1 MRTATVE
8 SGRRSE
14 RKPPP
19 LPAGSE
25 ASAGELG
32 EQPAQPEPPGQGA
45 GSRLALKNWRM
56 RTRLLALILV
66 PTAVAVTLGGLRVSS
81 SISSAAEYRRVQD
94 VAELVLGIGD
104 FVHELQ
110 LERDLTARYVG
121 TDRRGGATLSL
132 IHDQQSAV
140 DAAAQ
145 RVRSK
150 AETAGAAFG
159 DIGRA
164 DLVRLRGRL
173 DELPALRTTILESK
187 LPALPAI
194 EKYSQV
200 AADALRL
207 YDETV
212 QGAVDEGV
220 IAGLKSM
227 ASLARTEE
235 EVSKQRA
242 LLAAALVRNR
252 FENAEIDAFTA
263 ARAREVSERNAFLA
277 QATAAQRQLF
287 SDTVTGQKVDRAE
300 YLRALA
306 LSLTRDG
313 LPLHRVEPGGQAA
326 DTWFDAITE
335 TGDQMHKV
343 NLALAHAVITRS
355 EEFQASDQRV
365 AAINVALVVAVLLVV
380 LVITLVMARSVV
392 RPLRRLRSEALE
404 VAGHR
409 LPGLVQRLRESDSAG
424 SQQVQPIGV
433 LSADEI
439 GEVARAF
446 DEVHREAV
454 RLAGDEARLRGNVNA
469 MFVNLSRR
477 TQTLVER
484 QITLID
490 GLEQGEQ
497 DEERLANLFKLD
509 HLATR
514 MRRNSENLLVLAGQE
529 TARRWSR
536 PVEITD
542 VLRASLS
549 EVEGYERV
557 VLNFPSDVSIA
568 GQAVNDIIHLM
579 AELVENA
586 LSFSARD
593 TRVVVSGNRI
603 DGGGVMI
610 SVTDSGIGMTAEE
623 ISQANWRLANP
634 PVVDVS
640 VSRRM
645 GLFVVG
651 RLGMRHG
658 IRVQLR
664 PHDGGGLT
672 AMVLLPESLMGG
684 ASYPEQAYAG
694 AFAPAW
700 SGQPGQSSGWNGRPQ
715 GLPAPAAQPALPA
728 ARQPGMFSRTRPFD
742 PLPGEAT
749 GPIPAVSGPAFP
761 DPAFSGSPFSGSAF
775 SDPTISGPIGAQ
787 SGAFSVN
794 TGPVPMPSGPGA
806 AQTGPTQFGPAQTG
820 PVYGAPVG
828 TGGAPPAPPAEE
840 FLPIFASVESAW
852 FRRTPATDT
861 GPADWQREQAT
872 DAGWQAA
879 AAAAE
884 KPAWEGTTTSGLPK
898 RVPKANLVPG
908 SADSTGPQQ
917 PQAAQTQH
925 TPQTQQTPRP
935 PLSPDRARSRLSSF
949 QQGVRQGRAV
959 ARGELSE
966 DEGYPTKKGDGA

>member
-1 MRTATVE
+1 MRTATAE

-25 ASAGELG
+25 ASAGEQG
-32 EQPAQPEPPGQGA
+32 EQPAQPGQDA
-45 GSRLALKNWRM
+45 GSRLALKNWRL

-66 PTAVAVTLGGLRVSS
+66 PTAVAVSLGGLRVTS

-94 VAELVLGIGD
+94 VAELVLGVGD

-110 LERDLTARYVG
+110 LERDLTARYVAL
-121 TDRRGGATLSL
+121 DRRGGAMLSL
-132 IHDQQSAV
+132 IRDQQSAV

-145 RVRSK
+145 RVRAK
-150 AETAGAAFG
+150 ADTAGAAFG

-173 DELPALRTTILESK
+173 DELPALRTTVLESK

-194 EKYSQV
+194 EKYSLFV
-200 AADALRL
+200 ADALRL

-220 IAGLKSM
+220 ITGLKSM

-277 QATAAQRQLF
+277 QATATQRQLF

-313 LPLHRVEPGGQAA
+313 LPLHRIEPGGQAA

-343 NLALAHAVITRS
+343 NLALARSVIGRS

-365 AAINVALVVAVLLVV
+365 AAINVILVVAVLIVV
-380 LVITLVMARSVV
+380 LIITLVMARSVV

-404 VAGHR
+404 IAGHR
-409 LPGLVQRLRESDSAG
+409 LPDLVQRLRESDSAG
-424 SQQVQPIGV
+424 TQQVQPIGV
-433 LSADEI
+433 MSADEI

-497 DEERLANLFKLD
+497 DEERLGNLFKLD

-568 GQAVNDIIHLM
+568 GQAVNDVIHLM

-593 TRVVVSGNRI
+593 TRVAVSGNRI

-610 SVTDSGIGMTAEE
+610 SVTDSGIGMTTEE
-623 ISQANWRLANP
+623 ITQANWRLANP

-651 RLGMRHG
+651 RLAMRNG

-672 AMVLLPESLMGG
+672 AMVLLPESLMGR
-684 ASYPEQAYAG
+684 ASYPEQSYAG

-700 SGQPGQSSGWNGRPQ
+700 SGQTGQSSGWNDRPQ
-715 GLPAPAAQPALPA
+715 GLPAAAPAALPA
-728 ARQPGMFSRTRPFD
+728 ARQPGAFSRMRPFE

-749 GPIPAVSGPAFP
+749 GPIPTVA
-761 DPAFSGSPFSGSAF
+761 GSAFSGSAF
-775 SDPTISGPIGAQ
+775 SGSAFSAPAFSDPAVSGPITAQ

-794 TGPVPMPSGPGA
+794 TGPVPMPSGPVA
-806 AQTGPTQFGPAQTG
+806 GPTQTG

-861 GPADWQREQAT
+861 GPSEWQREQAT

-917 PQAAQTQH
+917 PPAAPAAAQQ
-925 TPQTQQTPRP
+925 TPPAPQQPRP

>member
-19 LPAGSE
+19 LPDGSG
-25 ASAGELG
+25 ASAADQG
-32 EQPAQPEPPGQGA
+32 EQPEQAEPPGHDA
-45 GSRLALKNWRM
+45 GSPLALKNWRL

-66 PTAVAVTLGGLRVSS
+66 PTAVAVTLGGLRVAS
-81 SISSAAEYRRVQD
+81 SIGSAAEYQRVQD
-94 VAELVLGIGD
+94 VAELIVGIGD

-110 LERDLTARYVG
+110 LERDLTARYVAM
-121 TDRRGGATLSL
+121 DRRGGTMLSL
-132 IHDQQSAV
+132 IREQQAAV

-150 AETAGAAFG
+150 ADTAGDAFG

-173 DELPALRTTILESK
+173 DELTALRGTILQSR

-194 EKYSQV
+194 DKYSLF

-227 ASLARTEE
+227 ASLARAEE
-235 EVSKQRA
+235 EISKQRA
-242 LLAAALVRNR
+242 LLTAALVRDR
-252 FENAEIDAFTA
+252 FETAEIDAFTA

-277 QATAAQRQLF
+277 QATPAQRQLF
-287 SDTVTGQKVDRAE
+287 SDTVTGQKIDRAE
-300 YLRALA
+300 YLRELA
-306 LSLTRDG
+306 LSLSRDG
-313 LPLHRVEPGGQAA
+313 LSLRRIEPGGQAV

-343 NLALAHAVITRS
+343 NLALARSVISRS
-355 EEFQASDQRV
+355 VEFQGSDQRV
-365 AAINVALVVAVLLVV
+365 AAVNVILVAAVLLVV
-380 LVITLVMARSVV
+380 LLITSVMARSVV

-404 VAGHR
+404 IAGHR
-409 LPGLVQRLRESDSAG
+409 LPDLVQRLRESDSAG

-433 LSADEI
+433 VSADEI

-454 RLAGDEARLRGNVNA
+454 RLAGDEARLRGNINA

-497 DEERLANLFKLD
+497 DEQRLANLFKLD

-529 TARRWSR
+529 PARRWSQ

-568 GQAVNDIIHLM
+568 GQAVNDVIHLM

-651 RLGMRHG
+651 RLAMRNG

-672 AMVLLPESLMGG
+672 AMVLLPETLMGR
-684 ASYPEQAYAG
+684 PAYAEQSYSG

-700 SGQPGQSSGWNGRPQ
+700 SSQPGQSSWGGPSASISPSAAPSISPPI
-715 GLPAPAAQPALPA
+715 PAQ
-728 ARQPGMFSRTRPFD
+728 D
-742 PLPGEAT
+742 PLTRLRGRRFDSVPDEAAT
-749 GPIPAVSGPAFP
+749 GPLPKVTGPVPLGSGASPVSTGPI
-761 DPAFSGSPFSGSAF
+761 S
-775 SDPTISGPIGAQ
+775 ISGPIH
-787 SGAFSVN
+787 
-794 TGPVPMPSGPGA
+794 
-806 AQTGPTQFGPAQTG
+806 
-820 PVYGAPVG
+820 GAPVPQ
-828 TGGAPPAPPAEE
+828 GGAQAEE
-840 FLPIFASVESAW
+840 YLPIFASVESAW
-852 FRRTPATDT
+852 FRRAPATDT
-861 GPADWQREQAT
+861 GSGWQHSSSM

-879 AAAAE
+879 AAATE
-884 KPAWEGTTTSGLPK
+884 KPASDGTTTSGLPK

-908 SADSTGPQQ
+908 SAEPAAAPAAPAFSQ
-917 PQAAQTQH
+917 PI
-925 TPQTQQTPRP
+925 
-935 PLSPDRARSRLSSF
+935 LSPDRARSRLASL

-966 DEGYPTKKGDGA
+966 DEGYPTAKGDGA

>member
-8 SGRRSE
+8 SGRRAE
-14 RKPPP
+14 EKPPSTP
-19 LPAGSE
+19 VGTGVTATKNAEPADT
-25 ASAGELG
+25 AR
-32 EQPAQPEPPGQGA
+32 PNA
-45 GSRLALKNWRM
+45 GSRLALRNWRL

-66 PTAVAVTLGGLRVSS
+66 PTAVAVTLGGLRVAS
-81 SISSAAEYRRVQD
+81 SINSAAEYGRVQE
-94 VAELVLGIGD
+94 VAELVAGIGD

-110 LERDLTARYVG
+110 LERDLTARYLAA
-121 TDRRGGATLSL
+121 DRHGETLLSL
-132 IHDQQSAV
+132 IRDQQGAV

-150 AETAGAAFG
+150 AEVAGDAFG

-164 DLVRLRGRL
+164 DLVRLRGRF
-173 DELPALRTTILESK
+173 DELTALRGTILESR
-187 LPALPAI
+187 LPPLPAI
-194 EKYSQV
+194 DKYSLFV
-200 AADALRL
+200 ADALRL

-227 ASLARTEE
+227 ASLARAEE
-235 EVSKQRA
+235 EISKQRA
-242 LLAAALVRNR
+242 LLAVALVRNR
-252 FENAEIDAFTA
+252 FETAELDAFTA
-263 ARAREVSERNAFLA
+263 ARAREASERNAFLS
-277 QATAAQRQLF
+277 QATPAQRQRF

-313 LPLHRVEPGGQAA
+313 LTLRRVDPGGQAVA
-326 DTWFDAITE
+326 TWFDAISE
-335 TGDQMHKV
+335 TADQMHKV
-343 NLALAHAVITRS
+343 NSTLARTVIARS
-355 EEFQASDQRV
+355 VEFQGSDQRV
-365 AAINVALVVAVLLVV
+365 AAVNVILVAVVLLVV
-380 LVITLVMARSVV
+380 LLITSVMARSVV

-404 VAGHR
+404 IAGHR
-409 LPGLVQRLRESDSAG
+409 LPDLVQRLRESDSG
-424 SQQVQPIGV
+424 GPQHVQPIGV
-433 LSADEI
+433 ASADEI

-454 RLAGDEARLRGNVNA
+454 RLAGDEARLRSNVNA

-497 DEERLANLFKLD
+497 DEERLGNLFKLD

-529 TARRWSR
+529 PARRWSQ

-557 VLNFPSDVSIA
+557 ALNFPSDVAIA
-568 GQAVNDIIHLM
+568 GQAVNDVIHLM

-610 SVTDSGIGMTAEE
+610 SVTDSGIGMTSEE

-651 RLGMRHG
+651 RLAIRNG

-672 AMVLLPESLMGG
+672 AMVLLPETLMGSRAYTQQPYPG
-684 ASYPEQAYAG
+684 VVAS
-694 AFAPAW
+694 AW
-700 SGQPGQSSGWNGRPQ
+700 SSQSGQSAWGGHSSSMSSSPP
-715 GLPAPAAQPALPA
+715 PAISPPISPVQ
-728 ARQPGMFSRTRPFD
+728 D
-742 PLPGEAT
+742 PLTRLRGRRFDSVPDEAAT
-749 GPIPAVSGPAFP
+749 GPLPAV
-761 DPAFSGSPFSGSAF
+761 
-775 SDPTISGPIGAQ
+775 
-787 SGAFSVN
+787 
-794 TGPVPMPSGPGA
+794 TGPVPLNLGASPASTGPVSISGPLHGA
-806 AQTGPTQFGPAQTG
+806 PVFQDLPQTGP
-820 PVYGAPVG
+820 APD
-828 TGGAPPAPPAEE
+828 EE
-840 FLPIFASVESAW
+840 YLPIFASVESAW
-852 FRRTPATDT
+852 FRRTPAADT
-861 GPADWQREQAT
+861 GPDWQPAPSV

-879 AAAAE
+879 AAATE
-884 KPAWEGTTTSGLPK
+884 KPASDGTTTSGLPK

-908 SADSTGPQQ
+908 SAEPASAAPATSQ
-917 PQAAQTQH
+917 PI
-925 TPQTQQTPRP
+925 
-935 PLSPDRARSRLSSF
+935 LSPDRARSRLASL
-949 QQGVRQGRAV
+949 QKGVRQGRAV

-966 DEGYPTKKGDGA
+966 DEGYRLPKGDGA

>member
-19 LPAGSE
+19 LPVGSG
-25 ASAGELG
+25 APAADQG
-32 EQPAQPEPPGQGA
+32 EQPEQPEPPGHDA
-45 GSRLALKNWRM
+45 GSPLALKNWRL

-66 PTAVAVTLGGLRVSS
+66 PTAVAVTLGGLRVAS
-81 SISSAAEYRRVQD
+81 SISSAAEYQRVQD
-94 VAELVLGIGD
+94 VAELIVGIGD

-110 LERDLTARYVG
+110 LERDLTARYVAM
-121 TDRRGGATLSL
+121 DRRSGTMLSL
-132 IHDQQSAV
+132 IREQQAAV

-150 AETAGAAFG
+150 ADTAGDAFG

-164 DLVRLRGRL
+164 DLVRLHGRL
-173 DELPALRTTILESK
+173 DELTALRGTVLQSR
-187 LPALPAI
+187 LPALPTI
-194 EKYSQV
+194 DKYSLFV
-200 AADALRL
+200 ADALRL

-227 ASLARTEE
+227 ASLARAEE
-235 EVSKQRA
+235 EISKQRA
-242 LLAAALVRNR
+242 LLTAALVRDR
-252 FENAEIDAFTA
+252 FETAEIDAFTA

-277 QATAAQRQLF
+277 QATLAQRQLF

-313 LPLHRVEPGGQAA
+313 LTLRRIEPGGQAV

-343 NLALAHAVITRS
+343 NLAVARSVISRS
-355 EEFQASDQRV
+355 VELQGSDQRIAAVNVILV
-365 AAINVALVVAVLLVV
+365 AAVLLVV
-380 LVITLVMARSVV
+380 LLITSVMARSVV

-404 VAGHR
+404 IAGHR
-409 LPGLVQRLRESDSAG
+409 LPDLVQRLRESDSAG

-433 LSADEI
+433 VSADEI

-446 DEVHREAV
+446 DEVHREAI
-454 RLAGDEARLRGNVNA
+454 RLAGDEARLRSNVNA

-497 DEERLANLFKLD
+497 DEQRLANLFKLD

-529 TARRWSR
+529 PARRWSQ

-568 GQAVNDIIHLM
+568 GQAVNDVIHLL

-610 SVTDSGIGMTAEE
+610 SVTDSGIGMTTEE

-651 RLGMRHG
+651 RLAMRNG

-672 AMVLLPESLMGG
+672 AMVLLPETLMGRP
-684 ASYPEQAYAG
+684 ASAQQSYSD

-700 SGQPGQSSGWNGRPQ
+700 SSQPGQSSWGGPSPSAPPPISPPI
-715 GLPAPAAQPALPA
+715 PAQ
-728 ARQPGMFSRTRPFD
+728 D
-742 PLPGEAT
+742 PLTRLRGRRFDSVPDEAAT
-749 GPIPAVSGPAFP
+749 GPLPKV
-761 DPAFSGSPFSGSAF
+761 
-775 SDPTISGPIGAQ
+775 
-787 SGAFSVN
+787 
-794 TGPVPMPSGPGA
+794 TGPVPLGAGASRLSTGPVSISAPMHGA
-806 AQTGPTQFGPAQTG
+806 PISQDGTQTGP
-820 PVYGAPVG
+820 AP
-828 TGGAPPAPPAEE
+828 TEE
-840 FLPIFASVESAW
+840 YLPIFASVESAW
-852 FRRTPATDT
+852 FRRTPAADT
-861 GPADWQREQAT
+861 GPDWQPAPSV

-879 AAAAE
+879 AAATE
-884 KPAWEGTTTSGLPK
+884 KPASDGTTTSGLPK

-908 SADSTGPQQ
+908 SAEPASAAPATSQ
-917 PQAAQTQH
+917 PI
-925 TPQTQQTPRP
+925 
-935 PLSPDRARSRLSSF
+935 LSPDRARSRLASL
-949 QQGVRQGRAV
+949 QKGVRQGRAV

-966 DEGYPTKKGDGA
+966 DEGYRLPKGDGA

>member
-14 RKPPP
+14 LKPPP
-19 LPAGSE
+19 LPAGSGSPAAE
-25 ASAGELG
+25 QGEKS
-32 EQPAQPEPPGQGA
+32 EQPEEPQWQDA
-45 GSRLALKNWRM
+45 GSPLALKNWRL

-66 PTAVAVTLGGLRVSS
+66 PTTVAVTLGGLRVAS
-81 SISSAAEYRRVQD
+81 SISSAAEYQRAQD
-94 VAELVLGIGD
+94 VTELIVGVGD

-110 LERDLTARYVG
+110 LERDLTARYVAM
-121 TDRRGGATLSL
+121 DRRGESVLSL
-132 IHDQQSAV
+132 IREQQAVV

-150 AETAGAAFG
+150 ADTAGDAFG

-164 DLVRLRGRL
+164 DLARLRVRL
-173 DELPALRTTILESK
+173 DELSALRGTILQSR

-194 EKYSQV
+194 DRYSLFI
-200 AADALRL
+200 ADALRL
-207 YDETV
+207 YDESV
-212 QGAVDEGV
+212 QGAVDESV
-220 IAGLKSM
+220 VAGLKSM
-227 ASLARTEE
+227 ASLARAEE
-235 EVSKQRA
+235 EISKQRA
-242 LLAAALVRNR
+242 LLTAALVRGR
-252 FENAEIDAFTA
+252 FETAEIDAFTA

-277 QATAAQRQLF
+277 QATPAQRQFF

-300 YLRALA
+300 YLRTLA

-313 LPLHRVEPGGQAA
+313 LPLRRVEPGGRAV
-326 DTWFDAITE
+326 DTWFDAITD

-343 NLALAHAVITRS
+343 NLAIARS
-355 EEFQASDQRV
+355 VVARSAEFQGAEQRG
-365 AAINVALVVAVLLVV
+365 AAINAILIVVVLLAVLL
-380 LVITLVMARSVV
+380 ITAIVARSVV

-404 VAGHR
+404 IAGHR
-409 LPGLVQRLRESDSAG
+409 LPDLVQRLRDSDSAG
-424 SQQVQPIGV
+424 PQHVQPIGV
-433 LSADEI
+433 VSTDEI

-446 DEVHREAV
+446 DEVHREAI
-454 RLAGDEARLRGNVNA
+454 RLAGDEARLRSNVNA

-484 QITLID
+484 QIALID

-529 TARRWSR
+529 PARRWSK

-568 GQAVNDIIHLM
+568 GQAVNDVIHLM

-593 TRVVVSGNRI
+593 TPVVVSGNRI

-610 SVTDSGIGMTAEE
+610 SVTDSGIGMTTEE
-623 ISQANWRLANP
+623 IAQANWRLANP

-651 RLGMRHG
+651 RLAMRNG

-664 PHDGGGLT
+664 PHEGGGLT
-672 AMVLLPESLMGG
+672 AMVLLPESLMGQ
-684 ASYPEQAYAG
+684 PAYAQPSYQG
-694 AFAPAW
+694 AFSAW
-700 SGQPGQSSGWNGRPQ
+700 SSQSGQSLWGGRSSAGPSQASIPPQ
-715 GLPAPAAQPALPA
+715 QDSLG
-728 ARQPGMFSRTRPFD
+728 RTRGRRFD
-742 PLPGEAT
+742 SAPDDAAT
-749 GPIPAVSGPAFP
+749 GPLPSVGGPIRLRPGASAAATGPVS
-761 DPAFSGSPFSGSAF
+761 
-775 SDPTISGPIGAQ
+775 ISGPIHGAPIPQ
-787 SGAFSVN
+787 S
-794 TGPVPMPSGPGA
+794 T
-806 AQTGPTQFGPAQTG
+806 AQAGPTSTDE
-820 PVYGAPVG
+820 Y
-828 TGGAPPAPPAEE
+828 
-840 FLPIFASVESAW
+840 LPIFASVESAW
-852 FRRTPATDT
+852 FRRTSDADT
-861 GPADWQREQAT
+861 GSDWQQTPAV

-879 AAAAE
+879 AAATE
-884 KPAWEGTTTSGLPK
+884 RPASDGTTRSGLPK

-908 SADSTGPQQ
+908 SAGSPSTAPAPSAPPQ
-917 PQAAQTQH
+917 PL
-925 TPQTQQTPRP
+925 
-935 PLSPDRARSRLSSF
+935 LSPDRARSRLASL
-949 QQGVRQGRAV
+949 QQGLRQGRAV

-966 DEGYPTKKGDGA
+966 DEGYRNAKGDGV